1 MCALV
6 TGVQTCA
13 LPIYES
19 QQTIVHRFLRG
30 NFIHVLLELIS
41 ITTALLTA
49 ILCFVEYSMKKDITT
64 PIIGVAL
71 FCAGMLDVFHVLV
84 SARLVSVGADWSG
97 NVDNFSWLISRC
109 YHALILMMGT
119 GIFLVSSQLRTRQ
132 ETERSAE
139 HTPELQSLMRISYA
153 DICMK

>member
-1 MCALV
+1 
-6 TGVQTCA
+6 
-13 LPIYES
+13 
-19 QQTIVHRFLRG
+19 
-30 NFIHVLLELIS
+30 
-41 ITTALLTA
+41 
-49 ILCFVEYSMKKDITT
+49 MKKDITT

-132 ETERSAE
+132 ERSEERSVGE
-139 HTPELQSLMRISYA
+139 REVRTRSSGRCSY
-153 DICMK
+153 MKKKK